1 VLDAED
7 GQQGLEIMM
16 DAYFDLVLCDIDMPE
31 MDGLQCVGH
40 LREWEEEHR
49 PERRQLVCCMT
60 GEDGISDEDIKAA
73 GMDLVLR
80 KPYNKSKVRALVDRL
95 QSETQL
101 T

>member
-1 VLDAED
+1 MLDAED

-49 PERRQLVCCMT
+49 QERRQLVCCMT
-60 GEDGISDEDIKAA
+60 GEDGISDEDLKAA
-73 GMDLVLR
+73 GMDDVLR
-80 KPYNKSKVRALVDRL
+80 KPYNKFKVHALVDRL